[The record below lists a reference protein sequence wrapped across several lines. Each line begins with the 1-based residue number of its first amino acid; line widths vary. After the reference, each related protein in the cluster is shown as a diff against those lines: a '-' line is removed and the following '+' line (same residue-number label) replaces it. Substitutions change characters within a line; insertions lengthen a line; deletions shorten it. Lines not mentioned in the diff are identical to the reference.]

1 MQGYLLKKKEKIGKW
16 KQQFFLLKQDG
27 SDSHLYFYDNP
38 KVIFQVVQKKKMKIN
53 NLIINSLQR
62 TKPKGLIDLSCAYLY
77 QVHDSFFEKKF
88 CFQLVEKALPCLATV
103 TYLACEDAGEFEVS
117 HSQITDATVFTF

>member
-1 MQGYLLKKKEKIGKW
+1 
-16 KQQFFLLKQDG
+16 
-27 SDSHLYFYDNP
+27 
-38 KVIFQVVQKKKMKIN
+38 MKIN
-53 NLIINSLQR
+53 NLKMNSLQR

-103 TYLACEDAGEFEVS
+103 TYLACEDAGEFEVRIPKSPTQPFS
-117 HSQITDATVFTF
+117 HFDRYFSFS